1 MIDPQLKDVPR
12 GIGARVHAIASAP
25 RNDRY
30 QNRIGNSLNPGIVS
44 SILRSADIGEMQRLA
59 DLLDEVREKD
69 GHLQS
74 VLGKR
79 EMAVAGAEW
88 EIMPAPGTPPKKA
101 ERIVKFCTEALQNMR
116 AFPQAIADLMSAVY
130 HGRAVC
136 EVIMDRDGRRWV
148 PTCIEPVHPRRFR
161 YSQQDWKLRIWDND
175 PSSIFNSGY
184 GIAVDDLNAL
194 LPGKFIL
201 HAPRIRGGYP
211 TREGLGRTCVWYSGL
226 FKAFGWRDFL
236 AFAEQ
241 YGRPIRTGTY
251 GSGKDPKFPQASDE
265 DVAEMLVLLEA
276 LSSSVSGVFP
286 DTTKPEFHNPAADS
300 HGVHPELIR
309 LCNEE
314 ISKAVLGST
323 LGTEVGTSG
332 GNRALGQ
339 VHQDGEQMI
348 ARNDARAVSAT
359 LKHDLL
365 RPMVLESGLGDEKDI
380 PTIEIRTD
388 PPESQD
394 LLATRYATLSK
405 AGLRIG
411 QTFVRDRFSI
421 PEPKPD
427 EEVMAVAPPVDP
439 NADPA
444 ADPKAKK
451 KKDAP
456 GTKL

>member
-1 MIDPQLKDVPR
+1 
-12 GIGARVHAIASAP
+12 
-25 RNDRY
+25 
-30 QNRIGNSLNPGIVS
+30 
-44 SILRSADIGEMQRLA
+44 MQ
-59 DLLDEVREKD
+59 E
-69 GHLQS
+69 
-74 VLGKR
+74 
-79 EMAVAGAEW
+79 
-88 EIMPAPGTPPKKA
+88 
-101 ERIVKFCTEALQNMR
+101 
-116 AFPQAIADLMSAVY
+116 
-130 HGRAVC
+130 
-136 EVIMDRDGRRWV
+136 RDGRYWV
-148 PTCIEPVHPRRFR
+148 PTCIESIHHRRFR

-184 GIAVDDLNAL
+184 GIAVEDLNAL
-194 LPGKFIL
+194 LPGKFIV

-211 TREGLGRTCVWYSGL
+211 TREGLGRTCVWYAGA
-226 FKAFGWRDFL
+226 FKAFGWRDLL
-236 AFAEQ
+236 AYAEQ
-241 YGRPIRTGTY
+241 WGRPIRTGTF
-251 GSGKDPKFPQASDE
+251 GSGKDPKLPKASDE
-265 DVAEMLVLLEA
+265 DVAQALALLEN
-276 LSSSVSGVFP
+276 LSSSIVGMFP
-286 DTTKPEFHNPAADS
+286 DTTKPEFHPPVADGG
-300 HGVHPELIR
+300 GVHPELIR

-323 LGTEVGTSG
+323 LGTEVGTTG

-359 LKHDLL
+359 LRHYLL
-365 RPMVLESGLGDEKDI
+365 RPLIIENGLGDERDV
-380 PTIEIRTD
+380 PSIEIRTD

-439 NADPA
+439 NADPT
-444 ADPKAKK
+444 ADPKADPNADAKAKK